1 MRQMAAENKP
11 TKTLITGLTVATIA
25 LIVLSIV
32 FGKQVWS
39 STVAA
44 VIALTAIL
52 VTGAFAYAMAAKRRR
67 MSVLERKRPD
77 ATIVDGFSPKYMAAP
92 ASSAEEGQGKANAKS
107 VTMAITPEAIEL
119 WSTFKA
125 KEPMRTIPNSPGMT
139 VDREVVNYG
148 YRKDRDTGT
157 RSRIDYESLVIASRS
172 GETIII
178 RPAGDLQQALER
190 VQEALN

>member
-1 MRQMAAENKP
+1 MGSENKP
-11 TKTLITGLTVATIA
+11 TRTLIVGLTTATIG
-25 LIVLSIV
+25 LIVLAMV
-32 FGKQVWS
+32 FSKQIWS
-39 STVAA
+39 SMPLTVIVWT
-44 VIALTAIL
+44 VIIL
-52 VTGAFAYAMAAKRRR
+52 VGAFAYVMAAKRRR

-77 ATIVDGFSPKYMAAP
+77 ATIVDGFSPNDMAAP

-107 VTMAITPEAIEL
+107 VTMAITPETVEL

-125 KEPMRTIPNSPGMT
+125 KEPMRTIPNSPGMI
-139 VDREVVNYG
+139 VDTEVVNYG

-157 RSRIDYESLVIASRS
+157 RSAINYESLVIATRN